1 MMADTDKLLW
11 SGEHWIAY
19 LRESGR
25 DTNSAS
31 IGIYHTRYSPAGE
44 GNVALIS
51 IPGDGG
57 IQAAITDN
65 RDVLE
70 FTMERVRAAAPD
82 DPFND
87 LDLPVLD
94 GTLKRGG
101 DVRRAPY
108 WTVNASR
115 VSIVV
120 SWSGLVEPFIM
131 GGRPPNEKGTAVA
144 FSVLM
149 FAEQGA
155 ITVNGVRAAGEP
167 YIREGWRRVTGPDG
181 PASSFCFALAE
192 TYTTRSPD

>member
-1 MMADTDKLLW
+1 MANASQLLW

-19 LRESGR
+19 LREHGR

-44 GNVALIS
+44 GSAALIDV
-51 IPGDGG
+51 PGDDGF
-57 IQAAITDN
+57 QAIITDN
-65 RDVLE
+65 REVLA
-70 FTMERVRAAAPD
+70 FTMERVRAAPPD

-94 GTLKRGG
+94 GTLARGG
-101 DVRRAPY
+101 DVRNDPY
-108 WTVNASR
+108 WTLDADD

-120 SWSGLVEPFIM
+120 RWSGLIVPFLM
-131 GGRPPNEKGTAVA
+131 AGGAPNKRGTAVA

-155 ITVNGVRAAGEP
+155 IMVNGVRAPGDP
-167 YIREGWRRVTGPDG
+167 YVREGWRRVTGPDG

-192 TYTTRSPD
+192 TYTTQPPG